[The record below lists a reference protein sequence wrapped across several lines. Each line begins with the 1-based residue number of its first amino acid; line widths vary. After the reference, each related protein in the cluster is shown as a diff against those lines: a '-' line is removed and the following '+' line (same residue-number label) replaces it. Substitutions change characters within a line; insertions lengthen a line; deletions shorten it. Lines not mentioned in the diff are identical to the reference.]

1 MDKVEKEMQFFLIT
15 VRETTAEN
23 TMESKNQYN
32 RDILDHVKAEL
43 QARIKEIERFVFL
56 CIQFWMDGPPQL
68 CTVVISTGFYVTMVL

>member
-43 QARIKEIERFVFL
+43 QARIKKTERFVFL
-56 CIQFWMDGPPQL
+56 SIQF
-68 CTVVISTGFYVTMVL
+68 